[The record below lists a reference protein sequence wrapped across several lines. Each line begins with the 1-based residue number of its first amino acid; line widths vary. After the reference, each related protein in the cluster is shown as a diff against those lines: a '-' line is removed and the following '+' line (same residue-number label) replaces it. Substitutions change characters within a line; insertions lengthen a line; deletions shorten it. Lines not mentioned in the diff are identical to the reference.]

1 MSRLLSYFKAKSLA
15 EQFCVLGLFLLPYD
29 ALPVMPTHYRP
40 VSVYFFSI
48 AFVLFFFLEKR
59 MQIAFDNVSKW
70 LIYFFAY
77 SIPVGIATSL
87 YYGNPLANVADHF
100 AGFLMGLFTYLSLA
114 FFFNRYNSVE
124 STIDQV
130 TDILSYAYT
139 LPIIVCVI
147 EMLAIYTPFPIS
159 IKHVLNSIF
168 GSWQANRIC
177 GSSSETSWMAL
188 HLLTIMPVLYYRGF
202 YKKERAR
209 KILFTCAVASF
220 LACVSLK
227 GFLILA
233 IACVIFYLHQSAI
246 NKNLAGAVLK
256 LLLLI
261 VCLWGGFCLLLYAAS
276 QMESS
281 YFTTRILN
289 FSTSLSLRDILFL
302 DGSVFIR
309 CGFPLIA
316 FQIFFDHPLFGTGAG
331 SFAFMFRDYL
341 LANFRE
347 ALNYGEVLHYF
358 KTGTSANTTIYAKI
372 FSEFGIIG
380 ALLYLRFYCFAL
392 LNSCIPKNSAIL
404 FWAAILL
411 ALPFQQGSYAY
422 LPMWVGV
429 ALFVSLPNC
438 RVNEN
443 LRMGG
448 GGGK

>member
-1 MSRLLSYFKAKSLA
+1 MSRLLSYFRTNSLA
-15 EQFCVLGLFLLPYD
+15 EKFCVMGLFLLPYD

-40 VSVYFFSI
+40 ISVYFFTA
-48 AFVLFFFLEKR
+48 AFILFFFLEQR
-59 MQIAFDNVSKW
+59 TRIAFDGISKW

-100 AGFLMGLFTYLSLA
+100 AAFLMGLFTYLSLA
-114 FFFNRYNSVE
+114 IFFSRYNSVDVALE
-124 STIDQV
+124 QV

-139 LPIIVCVI
+139 LPVIVCVI

-159 IKHVLNSIF
+159 VKLALNTIF
-168 GSWQANRIC
+168 GGWQQGRIC
-177 GSSSETSWMAL
+177 GTSSETSWMAL
-188 HLLTIMPVLYYRGF
+188 HLLTIMPVLYYRVF
-202 YKKERAR
+202 YRGERGR
-209 KILFTCAVASF
+209 KLLFAGAAASF

-246 NKNLAGAVLK
+246 NKNLAGAILK

-261 VCLWGGFCLLLYAAS
+261 VCLWGGSNLLVYAAS

-341 LANFRE
+341 LTNFRE

-358 KTGTSANTTIYAKI
+358 KTGTSANTTIYAKV
-372 FSEFGIIG
+372 FSEFGLIG

-392 LNSCIPKNSAIL
+392 LNSYTPKNSAIL

-429 ALFVSLPNC
+429 ALFVSLLNC
-438 RVNEN
+438 FVNES
-443 LRMGG
+443 LRAG

>member
-1 MSRLLSYFKAKSLA
+1 MSRLLSYFKTKSLA
-15 EQFCVLGLFLLPYD
+15 EKLCVMGLFLLPYD

-40 VSVYFFSI
+40 VSVYFFTA
-48 AFVLFFFLEKR
+48 AFILFFFLEQKTR
-59 MQIAFDNVSKW
+59 IAFDGISKW
-70 LIYFFAY
+70 LIYFLAY
-77 SIPVGIATSL
+77 SIPAGIATSL

-100 AGFLMGLFTYLSLA
+100 AVFLMGLFTYLSLA

-147 EMLAIYTPFPIS
+147 EMLAIYTPFPVS

-168 GSWQANRIC
+168 GGWQANRIC

-202 YKKERAR
+202 YRGERGR
-209 KILFTCAVASF
+209 SFLFVGAAASF

-261 VCLWGGFCLLLYAAS
+261 VCLWGGFCLLHYAAS

-281 YFTTRILN
+281 YFTIRILN

-358 KTGTSANTTIYAKI
+358 KTGTSANTTIYAKV
-372 FSEFGIIG
+372 FSEFGLIG
-380 ALLYLRFYCFAL
+380 ALLYLRFYCSAI
-392 LNSCIPKNSAIL
+392 LNSSIPRNSAIL

-422 LPMWVGV
+422 LPMWVGL
-429 ALFVSLPNC
+429 AFFSSSKSI
-438 RVNEN
+438 EK
-443 LRMGG
+443 GI
-448 GGGK
+448 